1 MNTRVR
7 QGAWWRSAVAARART
22 RRGADL
28 YYLHMVSIKRVS
40 ENLYKEGDAVTFGRV
55 DCSRARLNVGG
66 MLRAAGA
73 RSSVRDQ
80 QGAMEV
86 HGSRT
91 HTHAHANDAKSNR
104 M

>member
-1 MNTRVR
+1 
-7 QGAWWRSAVAARART
+7 
-22 RRGADL
+22 
-28 YYLHMVSIKRVS
+28 MVLIKRVS
-40 ENLYKEGDAVTFGRV
+40 ENLYVEGDAVTFGRV
-55 DCSRARLNVGG
+55 DWSRARLNVGG

-80 QGAMEV
+80 QVAMEV

>member
-7 QGAWWRSAVAARART
+7 QGAWRRSAVAARART

-28 YYLHMVSIKRVS
+28 YYLHMVLIKRVS
-40 ENLYKEGDAVTFGRV
+40 ENLYMEGDAVTFGRV
-55 DCSRARLNVGG
+55 DWSRARLNVGG

-91 HTHAHANDAKSNR
+91 HTHAHANDAKPNR